1 MQKKKCLWH
10 ITFYFINVFGQN
22 TKHNGVQGLSKPY
35 NIILDTKMG
44 HGKSDMQQITCTCVA
59 CNSMLYKPWTPGVL
73 QN

>member
-1 MQKKKCLWH
+1 MFMTHHILLHKC
-10 ITFYFINVFGQN
+10 FGQN

-59 CNSMLYKPWTPGVL
+59 CNSM
-73 QN
+73 